1 MRSSCEWSG
10 RGKGVTE
17 MTERHIWGQS
27 GWDLRLRWAAVF
39 FVVAL
44 AVHTVDHLRR
54 GMDVVAPA
62 VMTAGLIQGVA
73 AAITVV
79 LVFRGSRW
87 APHAAILV
95 GFASAVGFTAAHL
108 LPTWGAFSDSF
119 IDAAPAAGVTWF
131 SWVTAILEILADL
144 LFGAAGV
151 AVLAARSTPRSPIAQ
166 P

>member
-1 MRSSCEWSG
+1 
-10 RGKGVTE
+10 
-17 MTERHIWGQS
+17 MTEQHGWGRS
-27 GWDLRLRWAAVF
+27 DWDTRLRWAAVF
-39 FVVAL
+39 FAVAL
-44 AVHTVDHLRR
+44 TLHTADHLRR
-54 GMDVVAPA
+54 GMDVVPPA
-62 VMTAGLIQGVA
+62 VITAGMIQGVA

-108 LPTWGAFSDSF
+108 LPTFGAFSDSF

-151 AVLAARSTPRSPIAQ
+151 AVLAARSTPQPPTAGANAARSV
-166 P
+166 